1 MASKSEPAVQRLT
14 MVVDLDERG
23 SFRAH
28 VEDGNGKCI
37 FEFSNEDES
46 GWPSDEGLWLVEGG
60 YMKHSRDID
69 GVLAYMQQAGIAKS
83 NATIQL
89 VG

>member
-1 MASKSEPAVQRLT
+1 MASKLALQRLS

-23 SFRAH
+23 SFSAH
-28 VEDGNGKCI
+28 VEDRNGKSV

-46 GWPSDEGLWLVEGG
+46 GWPSEDGLWLVEAG
-60 YMKHSRDID
+60 YMKHSRDSD
-69 GVLAYMQQAGIAKS
+69 GLLGYLQEVGIANS
-83 NATIQL
+83 SATMQL